1 MTVVPAK
8 SHQPQ
13 HDSQPFQPL
22 TGFQASLQFLAKDA
36 DVQRAEA
43 ERGPSLRSHLT

>member
-1 MTVVPAK
+1 
-8 SHQPQ
+8 
-13 HDSQPFQPL
+13 L

-43 ERGPSLRSHLT
+43 GNVNLP